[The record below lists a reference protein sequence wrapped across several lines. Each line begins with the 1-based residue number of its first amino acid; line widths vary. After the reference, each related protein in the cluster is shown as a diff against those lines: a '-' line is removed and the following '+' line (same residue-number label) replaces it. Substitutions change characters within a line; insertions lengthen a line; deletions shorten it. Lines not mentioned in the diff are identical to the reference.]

1 MLFLLSSHGY
11 FEDLKK
17 TNVKN
22 CRIVCWNNV
31 SFLYDWNLSFT
42 EMCFVEFFSQLT
54 HRLSQGFGLRSST
67 YIVKFSVASTAQ
79 HCILQAQNRV
89 G

>member
-17 TNVKN
+17 TNIKN
-22 CRIVCWNNV
+22 YRIVCWNNV

-42 EMCFVEFFSQLT
+42 EMCFVEFFSQLA
-54 HRLSQGFGLRSST
+54 HRLSQDFGLQIFYIYSEILSSFHSSALHFT
-67 YIVKFSVASTAQ
+67 SSE
-79 HCILQAQNRV
+79 
-89 G
+89 